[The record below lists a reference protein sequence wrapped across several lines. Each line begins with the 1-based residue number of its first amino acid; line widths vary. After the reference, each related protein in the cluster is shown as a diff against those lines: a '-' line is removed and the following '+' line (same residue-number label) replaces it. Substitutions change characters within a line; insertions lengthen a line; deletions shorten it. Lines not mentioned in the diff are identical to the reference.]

1 MKTLLPLAAALVL
14 AATLTSAKNAPGSHF
29 IDNWDIDEDGAVSL
43 AEAVERRTDFFVAY
57 DADENNILDAE
68 EYALFDEA
76 RATGETDGVIQ
87 DSAGTGATGS
97 ATGGATGGANT
108 PQGNPEVKKA
118 LKKVLIGMT
127 LEYND
132 TDGNGVVSLEEFL
145 GKTADWVAMLDRN
158 GDEAISTADFGPM
171 K

>member
-1 MKTLLPLAAALVL
+1 MKYLIPLATALIL
-14 AATLTSAKNAPGSHF
+14 GATMASAKNVPGSHF

-43 AEAVERRTDFFVAY
+43 AEAIERRTDFFVAY

-76 RATGETDGVIQ
+76 RATGEADGVL
-87 DSAGTGATGS
+87 DSGASNT
-97 ATGGATGGANT
+97 TGGANT
-108 PQGNPEVKKA
+108 PQGNPDVKKA

-132 TDGNGVVSLEEFL
+132 ADGNGAVSLEEFL
-145 GKTADWVAMLDRN
+145 GKTADWVTMLDRN
-158 GDEAISTADFGPM
+158 GDSVISTADFGPQ

>member
-1 MKTLLPLAAALVL
+1 MKTLVPLAAALVL
-14 AATLTSAKNAPGSHF
+14 AATLTSAKNVPGSHF

-57 DADENNILDAE
+57 DSDENNILDAE

-76 RATGETDGVIQ
+76 RATGEADGVIQ
-87 DSAGTGATGS
+87 DNAGA
-97 ATGGATGGANT
+97 GGTGGANT

-132 TDGNGVVSLEEFL
+132 ADGNGVVSLEEFL
-145 GKTADWVAMLDRN
+145 GKTAGWVAMLDRN
-158 GDEAISTADFGPM
+158 GDEAISTADFGPT